1 MYYCTFLT
9 KLVLSA
15 DNILFSPLL
24 HRHFDLSNVWLQE
37 HQFAADTFTTITQA
51 QVRYLVIQ
59 ALLAHVDT
67 KTGPER
73 QLKGMILDVLS
84 RCVGIAADESVG

>member
-1 MYYCTFLT
+1 MYFF
-9 KLVLSA
+9 KQA
-15 DNILFSPLL
+15 NIPFPPLL
-24 HRHFDLSNVWLQE
+24 HRHFDLSNVWLEE
-37 HQFAADTFTTITQA
+37 HQFAADTFTAITNTIQA

-73 QLKGMILDVLS
+73 QLKGVILDVLS
-84 RCVGIAADESVG
+84 RCVGIAADESIG